1 MRAALA
7 KPAAM
12 GYQGGMNDVIEAVGL
27 RKSYGGFTAVD
38 GLDMRVRR
46 GQVYGLLGP
55 NGAGKTSTI
64 RMIYGFSPKTGGE
77 LRVFG
82 LDVATR
88 WRDIRARIGVCQQD
102 NTLDPDLTVEQNILV
117 FAGYFALSRSEA
129 RKRAAELLAF
139 FALEGKAAADVRDL
153 SGGMA
158 RRLMLA
164 RCLVNRPELL
174 ILDEPT
180 TGLDPQSRH
189 QLWDR
194 LRDLRESGMTILLTT
209 HYMEE
214 AATLCDELIIMDHGR
229 DLVRGTP
236 QELINSHTGAA
247 VLELIDPDDEARAT
261 ATASGLDV
269 EDHGRRVL
277 VFAESFGELETFRQA
292 LPQGGR
298 YTARPSSLEDVFL
311 RLTGRE
317 LRE

>member
-1 MRAALA
+1 MDA
-7 KPAAM
+7 
-12 GYQGGMNDVIEAVGL
+12 VIEASGL
-27 RKSYGGFTAVD
+27 RKTFGDFTAVD
-38 GLDMRVRR
+38 GLDMRVPR

-64 RMIYGFSPKTGGE
+64 RMIYGFSPRTGGE

-82 LDVATR
+82 QDVETG

-102 NTLDPDLTVEQNILV
+102 NALDPDLTVEQNILV
-117 FAGYFALSRSEA
+117 FAGYFAVPAREA
-129 RKRAAELLAF
+129 RERARELLSF
-139 FALEGKAAADVRDL
+139 FALDGKARADVRDL

-164 RCLVNRPELL
+164 RSLVNRPELV

-194 LRDLRESGMTILLTT
+194 LRELRSRGLTILLTT

-214 AATLCDELIIMDHGR
+214 AAILCDELIIMDHGR

-236 QELINSHTGAA
+236 SDLIASHAGTA
-247 VLELIDPDDEARAT
+247 VLELVDPAPEAREQA
-261 ATASGLDV
+261 AASGLDL
-269 EDHGRRVL
+269 EEQGRRLL
-277 VFAESFGELETFRQA
+277 VFSDSFAELEAFRQT
-292 LPQGGR
+292 LPPGQ
-298 YTARPSSLEDVFL
+298 YVARPSSLEDVFL

>member
-1 MRAALA
+1 MDA
-7 KPAAM
+7 
-12 GYQGGMNDVIEAVGL
+12 VIEAVGL
-27 RKSYGGFTAVD
+27 RKSFGEFMAVN
-38 GLDMRVRR
+38 GLDMRVPR

-82 LDVATR
+82 LDVQTR
-88 WRDIRARIGVCQQD
+88 WREIRARIGVCQQD
-102 NTLDPDLTVEQNILV
+102 NALDPDLTVEQNILV
-117 FAGYFALSRSEA
+117 FAGYFALPRAEA
-129 RKRAAELLAF
+129 KRRAGELLHF
-139 FALEGKAAADVRDL
+139 FALEAKASADVRDL

-164 RCLVNRPELL
+164 RSLVNQPELV

-194 LRDLRESGMTILLTT
+194 LHELRARGLTILLTT

-214 AATLCDELIIMDHGR
+214 AATLCDELIIMDNGR
-229 DLVRGTP
+229 DMVRGTP
-236 QELINSHTGAA
+236 SELIASHAGRA
-247 VLELIDPDDEARAT
+247 VLELVEPDQETKDKAQ
-261 ATASGLDV
+261 ASGLDM
-269 EDHGRRVL
+269 EDFGRRLL
-277 VFAESFGELETFRQA
+277 VFAESFSELESFRQA
-292 LPQGGR
+292 LPPGQ
-298 YTARPSSLEDVFL
+298 TVTRPATLEDVFL

>member
-1 MRAALA
+1 MDA
-7 KPAAM
+7 
-12 GYQGGMNDVIEAVGL
+12 VIEAIGL
-27 RKSYGGFTAVD
+27 RKTFGEFTAVD
-38 GLDMRVRR
+38 GLDMRVAR
-46 GQVYGLLGP
+46 GQVFGLLGP

-102 NTLDPDLTVEQNILV
+102 NALDPDLTVEQNIRA
-117 FAGYFALSRSEA
+117 FAGYFAIPASEA
-129 RKRAAELLAF
+129 DRRAAELLDF
-139 FALEGKAAADVRDL
+139 FALESKTTADVRDL

-164 RCLVNRPELL
+164 RSLVNRPELL

-189 QLWDR
+189 LLWDR
-194 LRDLRESGMTILLTT
+194 LRDLRSRGLTILLTT

-214 AATLCDELIIMDHGR
+214 AAILCDELLIMDHGR
-229 DLVRGTP
+229 GLVRGTP
-236 QELINSHTGAA
+236 AELIGSHAGLA
-247 VLELIDPDDEARAT
+247 VLELVDPVPEARDKARD
-261 ATASGLDV
+261 SGLDM
-269 EDHGRRVL
+269 EDFGRRVL
-277 VFAESFGELETFRQA
+277 VFADSFNEIEAFRQT
-292 LPQGGR
+292 LPPGQCVV
-298 YTARPSSLEDVFL
+298 RPSSLEDVFL

>member
-1 MRAALA
+1 MDA
-7 KPAAM
+7 
-12 GYQGGMNDVIEAVGL
+12 VIEAVGL
-27 RKSYGGFTAVD
+27 RKNFGDFIAVN
-38 GLDMRVRR
+38 GLDLRVPR

-82 LDVATR
+82 LDVETR

-102 NTLDPDLTVEQNILV
+102 NALDPDLTIEQNILI
-117 FAGYFALSRSEA
+117 FAGYFALPRAEA
-129 RKRAAELLAF
+129 KRRASELLNF
-139 FALEGKAAADVRDL
+139 FALEAKATADVRDL

-164 RCLVNRPELL
+164 RSLVNQPELV

-194 LRDLRESGMTILLTT
+194 LHELRARGLTILLTT

-214 AATLCDELIIMDHGR
+214 AATLCDELVIMDNGR
-229 DLVRGTP
+229 DMVRGTP
-236 QELINSHTGAA
+236 SELIASHAGRA
-247 VLELIDPDDEARAT
+247 VLELVDPDQETKGKAL
-261 ATASGLDV
+261 ASGLDV
-269 EDHGRRVL
+269 EDFGRRLL
-277 VFAESFGELETFRQA
+277 VFAESFSELESFRQA
-292 LPQGGR
+292 LPPGQ
-298 YTARPSSLEDVFL
+298 TVTRPATLEDVFL

>member
-1 MRAALA
+1 MEA
-7 KPAAM
+7 
-12 GYQGGMNDVIEAVGL
+12 VIEAVGL
-27 RKSYGGFTAVD
+27 RKSYGGFQAVD
-38 GLDMRVRR
+38 GLDMRVER
-46 GQVYGLLGP
+46 GRIYGLLGP

-64 RMIYGFSPKTGGE
+64 RMIYGFSPRTGGA

-88 WRDIRARIGVCQQD
+88 WRDVRARMGVCQQD
-102 NTLDPDLTVEQNILV
+102 NALDPDLTVRQNLLV
-117 FAGYFALSRSEA
+117 FAGYFAVPRREA
-129 RKRAAELLAF
+129 GRRADELLAF
-139 FALEGKAAADVRDL
+139 FALEGKAEADVRDL

-164 RCLVNRPELL
+164 RCLVNAPDLV

-194 LRDLRESGMTILLTT
+194 LRDLREQGLTILVTT

-214 AATLCDELIIMDHGR
+214 AATLCDELLIMDHGKG
-229 DLVRGTP
+229 LTRGAP
-236 QELINSHTGAA
+236 GDIIASHAGRS
-247 VLELIDPDDEARAT
+247 VLELVDPAEQARAM
-261 ATASGLDV
+261 ALASGLDV
-269 EDHGRRVL
+269 EDFGRRVL
-277 VFAESFGELETFRQA
+277 VFAEGFEELEELRRAMPPGQ
-292 LPQGGR
+292 
-298 YTARPSSLEDVFL
+298 YVARPSALEDVFL